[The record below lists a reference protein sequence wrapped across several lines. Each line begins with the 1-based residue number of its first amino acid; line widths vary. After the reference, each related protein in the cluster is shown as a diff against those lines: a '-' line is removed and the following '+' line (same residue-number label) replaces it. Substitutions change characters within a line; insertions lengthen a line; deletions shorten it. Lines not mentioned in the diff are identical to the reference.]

1 MEYKDPMIELLSS
14 LEQIVFKDES
24 RKVSQIQK
32 PNPFSEFE
40 KLRKGTGLKIDDFA
54 RVMGVSVAMVHEW
67 ESKRVKTLLHRVKTD
82 AIDSG
87 KPTSQPSA
95 DGVIFCPLYLF
106 DKKINPPEAGFWFL
120 WPGETTAA
128 AKYPLPAG
136 TAPAASTAASG
147 G

>member
-40 KLRKGTGLKIDDFA
+40 QLRKGTGLKTDDFA

-67 ESKRVKTLLHRVKTD
+67 ESKRVK
-82 AIDSG
+82 
-87 KPTSQPSA
+87 PSSTELKLMRLIQA
-95 DGVIFCPLYLF
+95 
-106 DKKINPPEAGFWFL
+106 NPRLSRQLME
-120 WPGETTAA
+120 
-128 AKYPLPAG
+128 
-136 TAPAASTAASG
+136 
-147 G
+147 

>member
-40 KLRKGTGLKIDDFA
+40 QLRKGTGLKTDDFA

-67 ESKRVKTLLHRVKTD
+67 ESKRE
-82 AIDSG
+82 
-87 KPTSQPSA
+87 KPSTTELKLMRLIQA
-95 DGVIFCPLYLF
+95 
-106 DKKINPPEAGFWFL
+106 NPRLSRQLME
-120 WPGETTAA
+120 
-128 AKYPLPAG
+128 
-136 TAPAASTAASG
+136 
-147 G
+147 